1 MIVVDSREAST
12 SPKLV
17 EVLKK
22 KMEVRIEPLEAGDYY
37 IPGNQSFLVERKT
50 VGDFVASVRDGRLWG
65 ELEKMKSSNAGHP
78 FLLVE
83 GPLGLIEKFT
93 NWNPASVAGLLL
105 SVEDGWGVP
114 ILWSQNAVWTH
125 FYLVSMVNRAEREE
139 GKEYCLSFAPK
150 RVEPERIQLTVVSSL
165 PGVGPEKAKKLLEHF
180 GTLRKFFSASEE
192 ELREVKGI
200 GEKISKELTR
210 LFDLNF
216 EEK

>member
-1 MIVVDSREAST
+1 MIVVDSREAFT

-17 EVLKK
+17 DALREKT
-22 KMEVRIEPLEAGDYY
+22 EVRVEPLEAGDYY

-50 VGDFVASVRDGRLWG
+50 VSDFVISVKDGRLWG
-65 ELEKMKSSNAGHP
+65 ELEKMKSSNAGHL

-114 ILWSQNAVWTH
+114 ILWSHNAVWTH
-125 FYLVSMVNRAEREE
+125 FYLLSMVNRAKREA

-150 RVEPERIQLTVVSSL
+150 KVEPEKIQLTVVSSL
-165 PGVGPEKAKKLLEHF
+165 PGVGPEKAKRLLEHF
-180 GTLRKFFSASEE
+180 GTLRRFFSASEE
-192 ELREVKGI
+192 ELREVEGI
-200 GEKISKELTR
+200 GKKISKRLTR
-210 LFDLNF
+210 LFDLKF
-216 EEK
+216 GEK